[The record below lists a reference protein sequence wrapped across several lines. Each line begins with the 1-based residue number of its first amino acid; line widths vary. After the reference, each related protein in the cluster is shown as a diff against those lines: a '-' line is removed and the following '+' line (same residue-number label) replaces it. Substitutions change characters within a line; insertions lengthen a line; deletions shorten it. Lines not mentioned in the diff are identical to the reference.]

1 MTRWYEDIAVGEPFP
16 LGSHDFTEAEIIR
29 FARLYDPQ
37 YFHLDPEAARQS
49 HFGGLVASGWHTV
62 TVGHRH
68 MVDALFAEEDRLR
81 GLGQEPGVSG
91 PSPGVN
97 KMEFK
102 APVRPGDQVT
112 YTLVVTGKR
121 PSNSIPGWGLLFN
134 TIEAVNQ
141 RGETGAVVFQ
151 FVAIDRQP
159 VALLGDVLAQAHQ
172 FAEIAGELG
181 GARAH
186 FRYHGAEQ
194 HRGAQ

>member
-1 MTRWYEDIAVGEPFP
+1 MTRWYEDIAIGEPFP

-29 FARLYDPQ
+29 FGQLYDPQ
-37 YFHLDPEAARQS
+37 YFHLDPQAAKHS

-102 APVRPGDQVT
+102 APVRPGDRVT

-134 TIEAVNQ
+134 TLEAVNQ
-141 RGETGAVVFQ
+141 RGEIVYHAELVGFSKLRDYKMPLSVRLLMPLT
-151 FVAIDRQP
+151 RLP
-159 VALLGDVLAQAHQ
+159 LLGKLLARS
-172 FAEIAGELG
+172 G
-181 GARAH
+181 
-186 FRYHGAEQ
+186 
-194 HRGAQ
+194 

>member
-16 LGSHDFTEAEIIR
+16 LGSHDFTEVEIIR
-29 FARLYDPQ
+29 FAQLYDPQ

-49 HFGGLVASGWHTV
+49 HFGSLVASGWHTV

-81 GLGQEPGVSG
+81 GHGQEPGVSG

-97 KMEFK
+97 KMEIK

-141 RGETGAVVFQ
+141 RGETVYHAE
-151 FVAIDRQP
+151 FVGFSKLRDYKMPLRLRLLMALTRLP
-159 VALLGDVLAQAHQ
+159 LLGKLLTRT
-172 FAEIAGELG
+172 G
-181 GARAH
+181 
-186 FRYHGAEQ
+186 
-194 HRGAQ
+194 